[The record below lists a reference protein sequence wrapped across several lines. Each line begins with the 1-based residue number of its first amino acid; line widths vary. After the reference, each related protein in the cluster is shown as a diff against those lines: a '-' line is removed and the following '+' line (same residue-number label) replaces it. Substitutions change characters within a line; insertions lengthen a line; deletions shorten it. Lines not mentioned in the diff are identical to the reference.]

1 MREPS
6 RSHSAAAAEAAFDER
21 SYRELLESAPD
32 AILQVDERGI
42 ITIANRSA
50 ESIFGYKRAELLGSS
65 VEMLVPMGNRTHHAE
80 HRRSFMDAGVS
91 RPMGQG
97 LELSARRKDGSEFA
111 VEISLSPV
119 RTEHGIFVTAVIRDV
134 TERKRAEQQ
143 IRLLQESYMTE
154 LASRQREA
162 ERLSQLKSEFLASVS
177 HELRTPLHTII
188 GFADLLGEETEG
200 SLNDRQRRFLQ
211 HIRADSEH
219 LLGLINDVLDVSR
232 MEAGGLRM
240 HAQELRIGA
249 AIEEA
254 LHAVQPFADQYKV
267 VIARGELADACVM
280 ADPVRLRQVLD
291 NLLTN
296 GVKFTP
302 ALGTVT
308 VSAVVEGARVL
319 VTVADTGIGIPAEE
333 RERIF
338 EKFYQAG
345 NTTKGVRQGTGLGL
359 TICKQLVD
367 MQGGSIWV
375 ESEPGR
381 GSHFYFTLPL
391 CPL

>member
-1 MREPS
+1 LPTQPS
-6 RSHSAAAAEAAFDER
+6 AIGARTGALAEH

-50 ESIFGYKRAELLGSS
+50 ETIFGYTRAELLGHS

-80 HRRSFMDAGVS
+80 HRRSFVDAGVS

-119 RTEHGIFVTAVIRDV
+119 RTDAGTFVTAVIRDV

-143 IRLLQESYMTE
+143 IRLLRESYMTE
-154 LASRQREA
+154 LESRQREA
-162 ERLSQLKSEFLASVS
+162 ERLSLLKSEFLASVS

-200 SLNDRQRRFLQ
+200 PLNDRQRRFLQ

-232 MEAGGLRM
+232 MEAGGLRL

-267 VIARGELADACVM
+267 RIERGELADACVM
-280 ADPVRLRQVLD
+280 ADPVRVRQVLD

-302 ALGTVT
+302 ALGTVS
-308 VSAVVEGARVL
+308 VSAVVEGARVR
-319 VTVADTGIGIPAEE
+319 VTVADTGIGIAADDL
-333 RERIF
+333 ERIF

-359 TICKQLVD
+359 TICKQLID
-367 MQGGSIWV
+367 MQGGTIWV
-375 ESEPGR
+375 ESTPEA
-381 GSHFYFTLPL
+381 GSRFHFTLPL
-391 CPL
+391 CSL

>member
-6 RSHSAAAAEAAFDER
+6 RSRGAAAAEVAFDER

-50 ESIFGYKRAELLGSS
+50 ESIFGYQRAELLGSS
-65 VEMLVPMGNRTHHAE
+65 VEMLVPMGNRMHHAE

-254 LHAVQPFADQYKV
+254 LHAVQPFANQYKV

-302 ALGTVT
+302 AQGTVT

-319 VTVADTGIGIPAEE
+319 VTVADTGIGIPPEE

-381 GSHFYFTLPL
+381 GSRFYFTLPL